1 VRGEYFAE
9 AAPDFAVL
17 GREHTNRG
25 AGDLV
30 LLDFIGVGTD
40 GLEIEE
46 DIPLGQHRPVL
57 RVEHVKIVYLLIGQV
72 STEKHDG

>member
-1 VRGEYFAE
+1 MRGEYFAK

-17 GREHTNRG
+17 GGEHTNRR

-30 LLDFIGVGTD
+30 LLDFVRVGTD
-40 GLEIEE
+40 GLEVEK
-46 DIPLGQHRPVL
+46 DIPLGQHWSVL

-72 STEKHDG
+72 PTENN